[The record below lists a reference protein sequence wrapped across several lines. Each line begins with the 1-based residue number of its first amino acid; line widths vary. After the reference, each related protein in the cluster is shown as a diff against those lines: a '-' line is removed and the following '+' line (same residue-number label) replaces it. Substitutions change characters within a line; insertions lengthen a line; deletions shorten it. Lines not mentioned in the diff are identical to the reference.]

1 MMMEYL
7 RSKSIQPLLETLW
20 ITLYVVVLKFIISEL
35 TLFERELQTPTC
47 NFRSVV
53 VDNTHADAEARK
65 KFVEA
70 ARLCPKL
77 KAVRCFVMA
86 ATMAQARYAYL

>member
-1 MMMEYL
+1 M
-7 RSKSIQPLLETLW
+7 
-20 ITLYVVVLKFIISEL
+20 
-35 TLFERELQTPTC
+35 
-47 NFRSVV
+47 

-86 ATMAQARYAYL
+86 ATMAQARYNSHECTGLD

>member
-1 MMMEYL
+1 M
-7 RSKSIQPLLETLW
+7 
-20 ITLYVVVLKFIISEL
+20 
-35 TLFERELQTPTC
+35 
-47 NFRSVV
+47 

-77 KAVRCFVMA
+77 RAVRCFVMA
-86 ATMAQARYAYL
+86 ATMAQARYSHEMMHTFNLTSNGNLF